1 MAAAFIPQEKRGCAV
16 FGRLPGR
23 GFAIILPR
31 EEKNIPKGTFFRQ
44 ESAKE
49 MQKWYKLRY

>member
-1 MAAAFIPQEKRGCAV
+1 MAAAFLPKEKRGCAV